1 MYTYVQHIRMCF
13 LELPAKD
20 LRMTHF
26 QHSSFQHSSF
36 PSFLTT
42 SGQTWSLIGP
52 GVITRGAAWS
62 DKCMVL
68 VCVCVRVCV

>member
-1 MYTYVQHIRMCF
+1 MYTHVQYIRMCF

-26 QHSSFQHSSF
+26 QHSSFQHSSSQHSSF

-52 GVITRGAAWS
+52 GVITRGAA
-62 DKCMVL
+62 
-68 VCVCVRVCV
+68 CVR

>member
-1 MYTYVQHIRMCF
+1 MYTHVQHIRMCF

-26 QHSSFQHSSF
+26 KHSSSQHWSFKHSSF

-52 GVITRGAAWS
+52 AVITRGAAW
-62 DKCMVL
+62 
-68 VCVCVRVCV
+68 VR

>member
-20 LRMTHF
+20 LRITHF

-52 GVITRGAAWS
+52 AVITRGAAW
-62 DKCMVL
+62 
-68 VCVCVRVCV
+68 VR

>member
-26 QHSSFQHSSF
+26 QHSSFQHSSSQHLSSQHSSF

-52 GVITRGAAWS
+52 AVITRGAAW
-62 DKCMVL
+62 
-68 VCVCVRVCV
+68 VR

>member
-1 MYTYVQHIRMCF
+1 MYTHVQYIRMCF

-52 GVITRGAAWS
+52 AVITRGAAW
-62 DKCMVL
+62 
-68 VCVCVRVCV
+68 VR